1 MRVKAPTEKNFRRA
15 RTRPAKRRKLLRALL
30 SWRVVRALLIVALVA
45 VAGYRAARLAYD
57 SSLFRV
63 RHVLVHGN
71 VRISPGE
78 VQAIV
83 GDLKGVHI
91 LTVNLAR
98 SRAELLES
106 PWLAEAALRR
116 VLPSTI
122 DVYVVERRPFG
133 ICRHAN
139 QLYLVAADGTLI
151 DEFGPKYAEFDLPII
166 DGLFPQT
173 RSSRVSRTSRT
184 AQPAAR
190 RADPARAA
198 LAARVVDAIQGSE
211 ALARRVSQIDVTN
224 AHDAVVILGNDPA
237 LLHVGEE
244 RFRERLLSYLEIA
257 DALRERVP
265 DIDYVDLRFEQ
276 RVYVKPRGRAEGAA
290 MQLPAAGK
298 TF

>member
-15 RTRPAKRRKLLRALL
+15 RARPAKRRKLRALL
-30 SWRVVRALLIVALVA
+30 SWRVVRALLTVALVA

-63 RHVLVHGN
+63 RHVRVHGN

-83 GDLKGVHI
+83 GDLKGAHI
-91 LTVNLAR
+91 LTANLAR
-98 SRAELLES
+98 SRAELLAS

-122 DVYVVERRPFG
+122 DVYVSERRPFG
-133 ICRHAN
+133 ICRQAN

-166 DGLFPQT
+166 DGLFP
-173 RSSRVSRTSRT
+173 RPPSSRVSRTSRT
-184 AQPAAR
+184 AQPAAT
-190 RADPARAA
+190 RADPVRAA
-198 LAARVVDAIQGSE
+198 LAARVVDATQGSE
-211 ALARRVSQIDVTN
+211 ALARRVSQIDVSN
-224 AHDAVVILGNDPA
+224 AHDAVVILDKDPA

-276 RVYVKPRGRAEGAA
+276 RVYVKPRGRAEGTA

>member
-15 RTRPAKRRKLLRALL
+15 RARPAKRRKLRALL

-45 VAGYRAARLAYD
+45 VAGYRAARLTYD

-63 RHVLVHGN
+63 RHVRVHGN
-71 VRISPGE
+71 ARISSGE

-83 GDLKGVHI
+83 GDLKGAHI
-91 LTVNLAR
+91 LTANLAR

-122 DVYVVERRPFG
+122 DVYVSERRPFG
-133 ICRHAN
+133 VCRLGN

-166 DGLFPQT
+166 DGLFPRT
-173 RSSRVSRTSRT
+173 TSSRVSRTSRT
-184 AQPAAR
+184 AQPGATG
-190 RADPARAA
+190 ADPARAA
-198 LAARVVDAIQGSE
+198 LAARVVEAIQGSE
-211 ALARRVSQIDVTN
+211 TLARRVSQIDVGN
-224 AHDAVVILGNDPA
+224 ARNAVVILDNDPA

-244 RFRERLLSYLEIA
+244 RFRERLLSYVEIA
-257 DALRERVP
+257 GRLRERFP

-276 RVYVKPRGRAEGAA
+276 HVYVKPRGRAEGTA

>member
-1 MRVKAPTEKNFRRA
+1 
-15 RTRPAKRRKLLRALL
+15 LRALV
-30 SWRVVRALLIVALVA
+30 SWRAVRVLLAVALVA
-45 VAGYRAARLAYD
+45 VAGYRMARLAYD

-63 RHVLVHGN
+63 RQVRVHGN
-71 VRISPGE
+71 VRVSPGE

-83 GDLKGVHI
+83 GELKGAHI
-91 LTVNLAR
+91 LTADLAR
-98 SRAELLES
+98 SRAALLES

-122 DVYVVERRPFG
+122 DVYVSERRPFG
-133 ICRHAN
+133 ICRQAS

-151 DEFGPKYAEFDLPII
+151 DEFGPKYATFDLPII
-166 DGLFPQT
+166 DGLFPAPAASRVRP
-173 RSSRVSRTSRT
+173 RSGASRVSRASRA
-184 AQPAAR
+184 AQPAAP

-198 LAARVVDAIQGSE
+198 LAARVVEAIEGTDE
-211 ALARRVSQIDVTN
+211 LARRVSQIDVSN
-224 AHDAVVILGNDPA
+224 AHDAVVILDGDPA

-257 DALRERVP
+257 RALRERIP

-276 RVYVKPRGRAEGAA
+276 RLYVKPRGRAEGTA